1 MCGGHCFRCLSWAL
15 LRHPSWMRWRCG
27 TAHAF
32 ERYMTELLPSG
43 DGATRPFDP
52 QDDYRDSRKW
62 ALFAIPAL
70 GLILLAILW
79 TVIGTRLSVEHR
91 TVSAD
96 SAASADILASAL
108 EQHTVKAIHQI
119 DQITRFIKFEYEKDP
134 AHFNL
139 DLAFSQ
145 GLVPADV
152 LLQVSLVGA
161 DGKMV
166 EAVSTRPGQRG
177 ITVTSGATTPV
188 DVSDRQHFRYHT
200 AHDSDELFI
209 SKPVLGR
216 ASGQW
221 TLQFTRRLNSPGGQ
235 FGGIVVV
242 SVDPRY
248 FTSDFYNTAALGDN
262 GVIAVISD
270 DGTVLSRQTGSHDPE
285 HRFTAGVRY
294 PEPQH
299 LAGEIDDPID
309 NVTRQVAY
317 RHIADYP
324 LGVMAGLAVSDEL
337 AAFNHTRNV
346 YLMMTTF
353 MSVAIILFLFY
364 VWLLMRKLMQREREM
379 RLLAE
384 TDILTGLPNRYQ
396 SLRILRREVLPL
408 ENVGRIALLMVG
420 LDNFKTINDSLGHAA
435 GDQVLIKT
443 AARLGELAAR
453 LSSEALILARS
464 GGDAFLIAIKGPSV
478 REESALLAE
487 AIAEALQPP
496 FTVRGIPLVLNA
508 SVGIALY
515 MENGEN
521 EADLLKKADL
531 AMYSAKEAGK
541 ACYQFYSPHLARRAD
556 RLMKWEQ
563 QLRVALSQKQF
574 FVEYQPIYNLQ
585 DRRIRGF
592 ETLLRWHHPDQGL
605 ILAGDFIP
613 IAESTGLIL
622 PLGDFALD
630 AACGQLALWR
640 AEGFNALTLAVNV
653 SSVQFWRG
661 DLVDTVRRALD
672 KHLVP
677 PEQLEL
683 EITETAMI
691 EYPELVSDKITALKA
706 LGVRIAL
713 DDFGTGYSSL
723 SYLHRFPVDTL
734 KIDRSF
740 VHAIP
745 NDRSVCSMI
754 SAIVGLAMSL
764 GLTVVVEGIEN
775 DEQAEWLSRLGNLDA
790 QGFLF
795 SRPLRAEAALE
806 ALRNVG
812 VSGAEATLPPK
823 DALNP

>member
-1 MCGGHCFRCLSWAL
+1 
-15 LRHPSWMRWRCG
+15 
-27 TAHAF
+27 
-32 ERYMTELLPSG
+32 MTELQPPG
-43 DGATRPFDP
+43 DGASRPFDP
-52 QDDYRDSRKW
+52 QYDDHRDTRKW

-70 GLILLAILW
+70 GIVLLAILW
-79 TVIGTRLSVEHR
+79 SVIGTRLSVEHR
-91 TVSAD
+91 SVSAD

-119 DQITRFIKFEYEKDP
+119 DQITRFIKFEFEKDP

-145 GLVPADV
+145 GLVPPDV
-152 LLQVSLVGA
+152 LLQVSLIDA
-161 DGKMV
+161 NGKML

-177 ITVTSGATTPV
+177 ITVTSGAKTPV
-188 DVSDRQHFRYHT
+188 DVSDREHFRYHVT
-200 AHDSDELFI
+200 HDNDELFI

-221 TLQFTRRLNSPGGQ
+221 TLQFTRRLNDAANQ
-235 FGGIVVV
+235 FDGIVVV

-248 FTSDFYNTAALGDN
+248 FTSDFYNTAALGES

-270 DGTVLSRQTGSHDPE
+270 DGTVLSRQTGNHDPE

-299 LAGEIDDPID
+299 LSGQIEDPVD
-309 NVTRQVAY
+309 NVARIVAY
-317 RHIADYP
+317 RHIVGYP
-324 LGVMAGLAVSDEL
+324 LGIMAGLAVNDEL

-346 YLMMTTF
+346 YLMMTAF
-353 MSVAIILFLFY
+353 ISAAIIVFLFY
-364 VWLLMRKLMQREREM
+364 VWLLMRKLMQREQEM

-396 SLRILRREVLPL
+396 SLRMLRREVLPL

-420 LDNFKTINDSLGHAA
+420 LDNFKTINDSLGHGA

-443 AARLGELAAR
+443 AGRLGDLSAR
-453 LSSEALILARS
+453 LSSEVLILARS
-464 GGDAFLIAIKGPSV
+464 GGDAFLIAIKGPAV

-574 FVEYQPIYNLQ
+574 FVEYQPIFNLQ
-585 DRRIRGF
+585 DRRIVGF

-630 AACGQLALWR
+630 AACSQLSLWR
-640 AEGFNALTLAVNV
+640 AQGFEALTLAVNV

-672 KHLVP
+672 KYNVP
-677 PEQLEL
+677 PGQLEL

-754 SAIVGLAMSL
+754 SAIVGLAKSL

-775 DEQAEWLSRLGNLDA
+775 DEQAEWLSRLGSLDA

-806 ALRNVG
+806 ALRHIG
-812 VSGAEATLPPK
+812 ISGTELPGPATDAAASPEVSDAPK
-823 DALNP
+823 KA